1 MANQFDIKL
10 EELSSELT
18 RIQLQS
24 PHALLTENMNDA
36 YRVVQGGVIVYL
48 VPVKKGSIE
57 RRKRIAELNKGDI
70 FPSYAYRNEA
80 FDVWKFLVVP
90 KAPRRCPERN

>member
-10 EELSSELT
+10 EEQSSQLT
-18 RIQLQS
+18 QIQLQS

-70 FPSYAYRNEA
+70 FS
-80 FDVWKFLVVP
+80 FL
-90 KAPRRCPERN
+90 RLPERGF